1 MTHEANILSFNE
13 VKARGTTAPRTV
25 SSRRAAHAS
34 KNVNSFSNSSFS
46 NQNSRKSR
54 FASDDYTFGITSD
67 YHAINSGLKSSS
79 DLMRGGSGSSNY
91 SNANHGNLIDRH
103 HGDLS
108 FAKANRSGVRGSS
121 SSGSNYGTGA
131 TTGSHVGYHQGYT
144 RTSRAS
150 RNVRGIAHELH
161 SDENR
166 SNSERVSAGRP
177 ARSSAKHVEK
187 EGFFKKLQKHYRSV
201 KADRAFDR
209 TEGVREHKAQAQAAQ
224 ANSSRAA
231 VYEMHMGSTHRK
243 SARMQDHDEK
253 KKGIGLSLPFNLPAM
268 SLSAAATRGLV
279 ALAVVGLTVF
289 MLYPTCQ
296 SYYTETRQLQ
306 QLQAEYDA
314 LNAYNAQMQSQINY
328 LNTEE
333 GLEEYA
339 RSELGLIRQDEH
351 MVTVEGVE
359 SSSDGASASDTAHS
373 PLNET
378 IPAPDTWYS
387 GFLDVFFGYGK

>member
-34 KNVNSFSNSSFS
+34 RNVNSFSNPSFS
-46 NQNSRKSR
+46 NQNSHKSR
-54 FASDDYTFGITSD
+54 FASDDYTSGITSD
-67 YHAINSGLKSSS
+67 YHAFNSGFKSSS
-79 DLMRGGSGSSNY
+79 DFARGGSGSSNY

-108 FAKANRSGVRGSS
+108 FAKANRSSVRGSS
-121 SSGSNYGTGA
+121 SSASNYGTGA
-131 TTGSHVGYHQGYT
+131 SIGSRGGYHQGYT
-144 RTSRAS
+144 RASRAS
-150 RNVRGIAHELH
+150 HNVRGMAYELH

-177 ARSSAKHVEK
+177 TRSSAKHVEK

-209 TEGVREHKAQAQAAQ
+209 TEGARERKAQAQAAQ

-253 KKGIGLSLPFNLPAM
+253 KKGIGFSLPFNLPAM

-359 SSSDGASASDTAHS
+359 SSSDGASTSDTAHS

>member
-1 MTHEANILSFNE
+1 
-13 VKARGTTAPRTV
+13 
-25 SSRRAAHAS
+25 
-34 KNVNSFSNSSFS
+34 
-46 NQNSRKSR
+46 
-54 FASDDYTFGITSD
+54 
-67 YHAINSGLKSSS
+67 
-79 DLMRGGSGSSNY
+79 
-91 SNANHGNLIDRH
+91 
-103 HGDLS
+103 
-108 FAKANRSGVRGSS
+108 
-121 SSGSNYGTGA
+121 
-131 TTGSHVGYHQGYT
+131 
-144 RTSRAS
+144 
-150 RNVRGIAHELH
+150 
-161 SDENR
+161 
-166 SNSERVSAGRP
+166 
-177 ARSSAKHVEK
+177 
-187 EGFFKKLQKHYRSV
+187 
-201 KADRAFDR
+201 
-209 TEGVREHKAQAQAAQ
+209 
-224 ANSSRAA
+224 
-231 VYEMHMGSTHRK
+231 MHMGSTHRK

-268 SLSAAATRGLV
+268 SLSTAATRGLV